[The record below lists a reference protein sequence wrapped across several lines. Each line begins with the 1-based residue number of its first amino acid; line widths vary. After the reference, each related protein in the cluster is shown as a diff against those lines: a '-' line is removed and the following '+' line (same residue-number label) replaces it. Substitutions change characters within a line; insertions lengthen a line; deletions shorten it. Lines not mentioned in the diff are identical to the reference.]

1 MNRLLLIAIALT
13 AVIALT
19 GLGLILTGGLT
30 APQVTELSPSAPVRS
45 TGVPNI
51 GGPFT
56 LTDHTGKQVTEADFA
71 GQKTLIYFGFT
82 YCPDVCPTALQV
94 MSVAL
99 EELGDDASKITP
111 VFITVDPNRD
121 DVETMAAYVKHFGD
135 DFVGLTGTLEQT
147 AAAAKAFKV
156 YYRKVDDPS
165 SSAGYTMDHSSVV
178 YLMSEDNAYLANFTH
193 ETRPDRMAARLKQF
207 L

>member
-1 MNRLLLIAIALT
+1 MNRLLLIAIAFT

-30 APQVTELSPSAPVRS
+30 APQVTELSQSAPVRS

-71 GQKTLIYFGFT
+71 GKKTLIYFGFT

-135 DFVGLTGTLEQT
+135 DFVGLTGTPEQT

-178 YLMSEDNAYLANFTH
+178 YLMSEDNAFLANFTH